1 MVASDARSISDC
13 NMTASYYLNRTT
25 SSLQPNRAISN
36 LSALFPNLHQI
47 ARQQTANTQLQTYSC
62 TL

>member
-13 NMTASYYLNRTT
+13 SMTASYYLNRTT
-25 SSLQPNRAISN
+25 SSLRPNRAISN